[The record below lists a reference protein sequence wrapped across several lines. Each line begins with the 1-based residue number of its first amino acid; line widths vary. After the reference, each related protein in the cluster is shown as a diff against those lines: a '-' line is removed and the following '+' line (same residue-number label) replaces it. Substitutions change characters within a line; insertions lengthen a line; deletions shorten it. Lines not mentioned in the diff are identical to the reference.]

1 MVVQHQ
7 LPHCHYVY
15 PVWDSLWLQAFST
28 SSWTLY
34 SDLCT
39 RGWWSHFFST
49 TIATRIES
57 YTLSSSITHEI
68 LNGSRMLRS
77 PIPSWG
83 LGLPQAET
91 IQVNQFTISSPLEAK
106 FQVCRPV
113 SSASMCGINGL
124 QAWLTSYSSSSSSV
138 RCVTPQMQHWLHRS
152 HYNSFPCSRLYKKD
166 FASPLIKPPRR
177 TTTQLLEIFL
187 SYWLKSKP
195 VLKGEVMLL
204 SQAPSLL
211 QIVKVRDS

>member
-1 MVVQHQ
+1 MCTGSPKHWHKWLALAKWWYNTNFHTATTCTPFEILYGYKLSQLALGPYIQTSVQGA
-7 LPHCHYVY
+7 
-15 PVWDSLWLQAFST
+15 D
-28 SSWTLY
+28 
-34 SDLCT
+34 DLI
-39 RGWWSHFFST
+39 FFST

-124 QAWLTSYSSSSSSV
+124 QA
-138 RCVTPQMQHWLHRS
+138 
-152 HYNSFPCSRLYKKD
+152 
-166 FASPLIKPPRR
+166 
-177 TTTQLLEIFL
+177 
-187 SYWLKSKP
+187 
-195 VLKGEVMLL
+195 
-204 SQAPSLL
+204 
-211 QIVKVRDS
+211 